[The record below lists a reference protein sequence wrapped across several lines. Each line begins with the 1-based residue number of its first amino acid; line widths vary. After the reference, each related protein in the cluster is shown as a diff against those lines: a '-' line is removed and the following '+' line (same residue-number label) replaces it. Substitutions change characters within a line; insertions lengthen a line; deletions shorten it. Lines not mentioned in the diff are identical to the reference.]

1 MKHILIVDDNT
12 TNLRMAA
19 NVLQPFYEVSMA
31 KSGRQALNYL
41 KKNIPDLIL
50 LDILMPEMDGYE
62 TMEEIKLNPRTSNI
76 PIIFPTADRKKES
89 EIKGLSL
96 GALDFITK
104 PFDEQAM
111 LGRIEQVLMMDDM
124 RRGLFKNTD
133 RDSDTGLYTQNYVTK
148 KTMEYIEKEKNGVL
162 ILMSVPDLE
171 SVRSKAGTSNLASY
185 MKFVYENIA
194 YENDPDILASEI
206 KDNLV
211 LISVLRPMGDS
222 DLKEFADGIIKKLRK
237 EVETETH
244 GKIKF
249 SPVMGIEYIRPD
261 DALEDIYT
269 RCDKALYHALL
280 TEGMDYHIFRKV

>member
-19 NVLQPFYEVSMA
+19 NVLQPFYQVSMA
-31 KSGRQALNYL
+31 KSGRQALNFL
-41 KKNIPDLIL
+41 KKSIPDLIL

-76 PIIFPTADRKKES
+76 PIIFLTADRKKES

-104 PFDEQAM
+104 PFDEKSM

-133 RDSDTGLYTQNYVTK
+133 RDSETGLYTQSYVTK
-148 KTMEYIEKEKNGVL
+148 KTREYLEKEKNGVF
-162 ILMSVPDLE
+162 ILMSVPDRE
-171 SVRSKAGTSNLASY
+171 SVRSKAGTRVLGSY
-185 MKFVYENIA
+185 MKFVYEHIA
-194 YENDPDILASEI
+194 FEDDEDIFPSEI

-211 LISVLRPMGDS
+211 LISVLKPMAENDIK
-222 DLKEFADGIIKKLRK
+222 DFANGLITTLRK
-237 EVETETH
+237 DVTTES
-244 GKIKF
+244 GKLTF
-249 SPVMGIEYIRPD
+249 SPVMGIEYIYPGD
-261 DALEDIYT
+261 TMEDIYT
-269 RCDKALYHALL
+269 RADKALYHALL
-280 TEGMDYHIFRKV
+280 TDGIGYHIYKKV

>member
-31 KSGRQALNYL
+31 KSGRQALNFL
-41 KKNIPDLIL
+41 KKSIPDLIL

-62 TMEEIKLNPRTSNI
+62 TMEEIKLNPRTANI
-76 PIIFPTADRKKES
+76 PIIFLTADRKKES

-104 PFDEQAM
+104 PFDEKSM

-133 RDSDTGLYTQNYVTK
+133 RDSETGLYTQSYVTK
-148 KTMEYIEKEKNGVL
+148 KTKEYIDKEKNGVF

-171 SVRSKAGTSNLASY
+171 SVRSKAGTRVLASY
-185 MKFVYENIA
+185 MKFVYEHIA
-194 YENDPDILASEI
+194 FEDDGDIFPSEI

-211 LISVLRPMGDS
+211 LISVLRPMGES
-222 DLKEFADGIIKKLRK
+222 EIKEFANELIRVLRK
-237 EVETETH
+237 DVTTES
-244 GKIKF
+244 GKLTF
-249 SPVMGIEYIRPD
+249 SPVMGIEYIYPG
-261 DALEDIYT
+261 DAMEDIYI
-269 RCDKALYHALL
+269 RADKALYHALL
-280 TEGMDYHIFRKV
+280 TDGISYHIYKKV